1 MRAAARSADNPIH
14 SQLNVS
20 RFSPNSRY
28 ACILATIAI
37 LAFTALVE
45 LRGFPTVAALYGAVK
60 KILRLDRKWTGDN
73 GRSPCAVAQGD
84 RPNGRSLGTVGR
96 GPGGIGSGGVGVDTD
111 QIGRRAEEAI

>member
-1 MRAAARSADNPIH
+1 MRLRMEGSVKKCWPK
-14 SQLNVS
+14 
-20 RFSPNSRY
+20 RFFKVDDSPRRRALHKKSWAVIDRPY
-28 ACILATIAI
+28 SLGCAT
-37 LAFTALVE
+37 V
-45 LRGFPTVAALYGAVK
+45 GALYGAVK

-84 RPNGRSLGTVGR
+84 RPNGRSFGTVGR